1 MNDIEI
7 NTFIERM
14 DEEGDIW
21 EHEDVE
27 RVYVDISLDEALQDR
42 MNELHWFAD
51 ILNKVINRRT

>member
-27 RVYVDISLDEALQDR
+27 RVYGDISLEEALQDR

-51 ILNKVINRRT
+51 ILDKVINRRK